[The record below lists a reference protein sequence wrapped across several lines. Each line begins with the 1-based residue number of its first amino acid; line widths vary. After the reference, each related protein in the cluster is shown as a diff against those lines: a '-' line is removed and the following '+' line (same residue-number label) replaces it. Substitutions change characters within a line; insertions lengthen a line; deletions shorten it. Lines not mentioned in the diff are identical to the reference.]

1 MSTLPY
7 NNQRVHLE
15 SLILL
20 YVDARRAYRSRQ
32 GGDRQDLSLSH
43 SSPQT
48 TVPSS
53 FFTFESSLP
62 HLCGVSLYL
71 LLHQHISTTA
81 PLTEIRSIRR
91 SYEEITTDL
100 RL

>member
-53 FFTFESSLP
+53 FLIFESSLP
-62 HLCGVSLYL
+62 HPCGVSLYL
-71 LLHQHISTTA
+71 LLQSTTA